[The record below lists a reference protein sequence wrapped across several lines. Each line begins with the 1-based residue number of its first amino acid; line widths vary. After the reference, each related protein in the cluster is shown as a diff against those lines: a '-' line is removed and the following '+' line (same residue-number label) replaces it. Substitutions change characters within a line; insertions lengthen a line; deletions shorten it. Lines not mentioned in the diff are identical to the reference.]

1 MLLYVLLLSMSKDL
15 EEYDTC
21 IARPISPTSWMLT
34 RDIDYNNLNC
44 WGWWP
49 EVERM
54 RRKKQ
59 IQIAR
64 VDSLQKKP
72 PKKKTQVLAQ
82 NPTSNII
89 NTARSNVTIRKQKT
103 IQQPQQKH
111 QYFKK

>member
-1 MLLYVLLLSMSKDL
+1 MSKDL

-21 IARPISPTSWMLT
+21 IARPINPTSWILT

-59 IQIAR
+59 MPATI
-64 VDSLQKKP
+64 DSLNKKP
-72 PKKKTQVLAQ
+72 PSKKTQLLVQ
-82 NPTSNII
+82 NLPSNII
-89 NTARSNVTIRKQKT
+89 NKARPNITLRRQKT
-103 IQQPQQKH
+103 LQQPQQKH